1 MDILIKGMEMP
12 KSCDICPFVC
22 ENDNVLRE
30 DYRHLYCG
38 FPGIGEFVADYIFTR
53 HKDCPLV
60 EVKAPHGELIDRT
73 ELIKKAVVIYDHNNY
88 ERLVV
93 SDGALADAPTI
104 IEAEGKDDG

>member
-1 MDILIKGMEMP
+1 MGVYNPLIDMP
-12 KSCDICPFVC
+12 VSCADCVTRGESNCYLHNNMLYP
-22 ENDNVLRE
+22 NVLK
-30 DYRHLYCG
+30 H
-38 FPGIGEFVADYIFTR
+38 R

-73 ELIKKAVVIYDHNNY
+73 ELIKKAVVIYDHNNF

-104 IEAEGKDDG
+104 IEAEGKDE